1 MRWRRN
7 IRPRITKWVVIDAS
21 LPGIA
26 NWDEVKQSPLLR
38 HFNFRGPDEERL
50 VPDAMPIPAASRSAR
65 ISRHIGSVSFEKCH
79 HTATSFKALGFSDFC
94 RRQDGM

>member
-1 MRWRRN
+1 
-7 IRPRITKWVVIDAS
+7 VVIDAP

-50 VPDAMPIPAASRSAR
+50 VPDAMPIPAVKVSQNFPTHRVRQFRKMPSH
-65 ISRHIGSVSFEKCH
+65 RHI
-79 HTATSFKALGFSDFC
+79 L
-94 RRQDGM
+94 